1 MMVSPFALLGVA
13 ALAVAFAGGYH
24 VASTSSD
31 AARLASENAALV
43 DMIGTMANRLTVA
56 NAAAEADTARAQ
68 SDAARLAEL
77 QEIID
82 GIEADDR
89 VCLDRDSDAHRRLR
103 LIR

>member
-1 MMVSPFALLGVA
+1 VSPFALLGVA

-43 DMIGTMANRLTVA
+43 DMIGTMANRIQII
-56 NAAAEADTARAQ
+56 NAANEADSIRA
-68 SDAARLAEL
+68 DENAARLVEL

-89 VCLDRDSDAHRRLR
+89 VCLDRDSDALKRLR

>member
-1 MMVSPFALLGVA
+1 MSPFALLGTA
-13 ALAVAFAGGYH
+13 ALAVAFAAGYH

-77 QEIID
+77 QEQID
-82 GIEADDR
+82 AIPNDDR
-89 VCLDRDSDAHRRLR
+89 VCLSRDNAVRLR